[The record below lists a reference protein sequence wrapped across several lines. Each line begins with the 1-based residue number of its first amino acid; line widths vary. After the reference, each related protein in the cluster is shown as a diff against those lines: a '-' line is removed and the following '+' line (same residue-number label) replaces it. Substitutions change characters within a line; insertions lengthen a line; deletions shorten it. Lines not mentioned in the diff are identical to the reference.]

1 MGPSGGGVKAKEMYR
16 FGSTKVSPL
25 PTVNAEEV
33 AAAAAAKGKKS
44 RAKKAASRIDLDKA
58 ESLAYEAKMKARE
71 AARVAKAKAEE
82 AEEAARIAKAKAK
95 AEEAEEAARAAKA
108 DAEAAAKAI
117 EAAEEAR
124 LLYEKE
130 MEWAQCEEELDAS
143 MFRGRWNQQH
153 ARHGATFPEITS
165 IPPMRYTYPT
175 PEEKVYIKTAE
186 TLQIVSLKIVSIN
199 DDSLRWPLQV
209 FGMVAVRDI
218 LDHKRNIIF
227 QRQRNNC
234 QIINK
239 NDPYLALTGPSR
251 AVAVSMEPSHIEVS
265 LKVKGTTKSDDK
277 DLSEL
282 VLWILDL
289 DACLVTFTLAGL
301 AQLNLNTITLCALWR
316 PRSA

>member
-1 MGPSGGGVKAKEMYR
+1 MGGGVKAKEEYR
-16 FGSTKVSPL
+16 FGSSKVSPL

-33 AAAAAAKGKKS
+33 AAAKGKKS

-58 ESLAYEAKMKARE
+58 ESLAYKARMKARE
-71 AARVAKAKAEE
+71 SARVAKAKAEE
-82 AEEAARIAKAKAK
+82 AEEAARIAKAK

-117 EAAEEAR
+117 EAAEEAM

-153 ARHGATFPEITS
+153 ARHGATFLEITS

-175 PEEKVYIKTAE
+175 PEEKVYIETAE

-209 FGMVAVRDI
+209 PCVISWITSATLSSSDRGITA
-218 LDHKRNIIF
+218 
-227 QRQRNNC
+227 
-234 QIINK
+234 
-239 NDPYLALTGPSR
+239 
-251 AVAVSMEPSHIEVS
+251 
-265 LKVKGTTKSDDK
+265 KS
-277 DLSEL
+277 S
-282 VLWILDL
+282 IRM
-289 DACLVTFTLAGL
+289 
-301 AQLNLNTITLCALWR
+301 IR
-316 PRSA
+316 I